1 MKNQTNTTEL
11 LLGAAA
17 LAAVAYGGKKLYDKL
32 QHNGATQNVDTDTN
46 ANIAQQLQT
55 AINTSFTRSIVGSDD
70 ATILTLVKQAT
81 SWDAVAKAY
90 KQLTKRNVVD
100 DMRKGMSSA
109 GFQTVLNIIG
119 QASGAIK
126 PKQAQ
131 TKAATTVVGIGS
143 YAIATR
149 DAPLRK
155 SPMVKGT
162 GYIRNPLTSNLVT
175 MAKAGQ
181 IIGIVSVDNLNKT
194 FYDPA
199 INVYF
204 IAVKVQNGVNAGN
217 IMYVA
222 SSNIQTTKD
231 KTKLAGKQ
239 HVKVSNNEFNLT
251 AS

>member
-32 QHNGATQNVDTDTN
+32 QHDKSTQNVDTNIN

-70 ATILTLVKQAT
+70 DTILALVKQAT
-81 SWDAVAKAY
+81 SWDEVAKNY
-90 KQLTKRNVVD
+90 KQLTTRNIVD
-100 DMRKGMSSA
+100 DMRKGMSST
-109 GFQTVLNIIG
+109 GFQTVLNLIG
-119 QASGAIK
+119 YKSGANK
-126 PKQAQ
+126 PQQ
-131 TKAATTVVGIGS
+131 TQTVQATTVVGIGS

-155 SPMVKGT
+155 SPTVKGT

-181 IIGIVSVDNLNKT
+181 IIGIVSVDNFNKK

-204 IAVKVQNGVNAGN
+204 IAVKVQNGINGGN

-231 KTKLAGKQ
+231 KTKLAGKT
-239 HVKVSNNEFNLT
+239 HVKVSNNTFNLT

>member
-1 MKNQTNTTEL
+1 MKNETNTTEL
-11 LLGAAA
+11 LIGAVA

-32 QHNGATQNVDTDTN
+32 QHNATTQNVDTDTN

-70 ATILTLVKQAT
+70 ETILTLVKQAT
-81 SWDAVAKAY
+81 SWDAVAKNY
-90 KQLTKRNVVD
+90 KQLTTRNVVD

-131 TKAATTVVGIGS
+131 TKAVTTVVGIGS
-143 YAIATR
+143 YAIAIR

-175 MAKAGQ
+175 TAKAGQ
-181 IIGIVSVDNLNKT
+181 IIGTVSIDNFNKT
-194 FYDPA
+194 FY
-199 INVYF
+199 VYF
-204 IAVKVQNGVNAGN
+204 IAVKVQNGKDAGN

-231 KTKLAGKQ
+231 KTKLVGKQ
-239 HVKVSNNEFNLT
+239 HVKVSNNEFNIT